1 MPATTTP
8 SAGARSRGPTTSNLG
23 FELAKGSQRWNERLT
38 AAFATRG
45 FPEVRAAY
53 GSVLL
58 PLFEE
63 DGLRMG
69 DIAARA
75 RLSKQTIT
83 TLVRRVADAGLVRR
97 VVDPT
102 DARAARIELTPR
114 GHELAAVAADVVAS
128 LDRGVRAR
136 LSAEEYQALRRG
148 LRALMEL

>member
-1 MPATTTP
+1 MRKTATARVGATP
-8 SAGARSRGPTTSNLG
+8 RAPTTGNLG

-97 VVDPT
+97 VVDPA

-114 GHELAAVAADVVAS
+114 GHQLAPVAADVVAS
-128 LDRGVRAR
+128 LDRGVRAT
-136 LSAEEYQALRRG
+136 LSADEYHALRRG